1 MKTLQKIAALFLTV
15 LIVGSCTSYEPNEY
29 GPIDFEIT
37 LEGPFFEGS
46 IAEGIVTLP
55 FKPEDYNI
63 KRENIYSMIMKEIEI
78 STDAEGGFGLFENVV
93 FTVMTD
99 NTKTKE
105 VASKKI
111 KSKTSS
117 LKINGL
123 KEAEIEGFKDTKE
136 FHLEMMGITKN
147 DMDLDAITI
156 KGKLTMNVMTPQK

>member
-1 MKTLQKIAALFLTV
+1 MKTLQRIAILLVSVAL
-15 LIVGSCTSYEPNEY
+15 ISACTSYEPNEY
-29 GPIDFEIT
+29 GPVDFEIT

-63 KRENIYSMIMKEIEI
+63 KRENIYSMIMKEIEV

-111 KSKTSS
+111 KGNTSKV
-117 LKINGL
+117 KINGL

-136 FHLEMMGITKN
+136 FHLEMMAITKK

-156 KGKLTMNVMTPQK
+156 KGKLMMNVMTPQK